1 MIFLTVGTQFPF
13 DRLVM
18 TVDALLEKKIVSELV
33 FGQIGETEYK
43 PRNFEYTA
51 SMEKQFFDDMVGKS
65 SAIISHAGVGTIT
78 IAMETGKPLL
88 VMPRLSRYGEVVN
101 DHQMLIA
108 ERFEKSGLLM
118 AAYSEEELVDL
129 LPKLATFRPLT
140 RQNQL
145 AAVVGRVTS
154 FLKELECV

>member
-18 TVDALLEKKIVSELV
+18 TVDTLLEKKIVSEPV

-43 PRNFEYTA
+43 PKNFEYTV

-65 SAIISHAGVGTIT
+65 NAIISHAGVGTIT

-108 ERFEKSGLLM
+108 RRFEKSGLLM
-118 AAYSEEELVDL
+118 AAYSEDELVDL
-129 LPKLATFRPLT
+129 LPKL
-140 RQNQL
+140 
-145 AAVVGRVTS
+145 
-154 FLKELECV
+154 FLRELEHV